1 MSKEQAEQVEMLVKG
16 RNTDQWEYAV
26 AKEIRVSETSR
37 RIAYAIAI
45 VLALSLSAIALL
57 AIASYAVL

>member
-1 MSKEQAEQVEMLVKG
+1 MSKDHVEQVEMLVKG
-16 RNTDQWEYAV
+16 RNADQWEYAV